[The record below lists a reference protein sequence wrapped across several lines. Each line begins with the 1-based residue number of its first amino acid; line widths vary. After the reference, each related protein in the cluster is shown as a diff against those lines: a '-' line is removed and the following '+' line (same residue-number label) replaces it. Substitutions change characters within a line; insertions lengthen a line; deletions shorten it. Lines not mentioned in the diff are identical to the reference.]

1 MLLRILANNDRK
13 MEWSRFKPIQVV
25 NPRLLEL
32 ETSERI
38 LEEFFFARPYDVD
51 DMIQRR
57 LEEKSWQG
65 EEELRSR
72 EFCMVSS

>member
-13 MEWSRFKPIQVV
+13 MEWSRFRPILGV

-32 ETSERI
+32 ETAKRI

-51 DMIQRR
+51 DMIH
-57 LEEKSWQG
+57 G
-65 EEELRSR
+65 E
-72 EFCMVSS
+72 